1 VSRRDGRLTVDHIR
15 RICSHPLNK
24 MSVFLCGSPAMVR
37 SLGTGLCEAG
47 VAEHAIHFERFDFR

>member
-1 VSRRDGRLTVDHIR
+1 VDHIR